1 MPDAKLILYK
11 LEFVLECIDI
21 ILERFSSINEP
32 DDFMTSPIGV
42 TKLDSIAMRL
52 QTIGES
58 IKKIEKY
65 NPRIF
70 DKRKE
75 VNWNDV
81 IRMRDL
87 ISHHYYVINP
97 AIIFDICKTH
107 LPQLRSTIEKI
118 ITDLNKK

>member
-1 MPDAKLILYK
+1 MYK

>member
-107 LPQLRSTIEKI
+107 LPQLRCTIEKI

>member
-118 ITDLNKK
+118 ISDLNKK